1 MFMPCAKKVLLR
13 QILLQHLVEWE
24 GEVSMCSLNE
34 VSLVLICKTI
44 LTAVSG
50 SMIFW
55 SQPFIHWSMMFAL
68 VELSFEHALGE
79 LSDFMVKHA
88 QILIVLSN
96 WVHEIIVIDL

>member
-1 MFMPCAKKVLLR
+1 
-13 QILLQHLVEWE
+13 
-24 GEVSMCSLNE
+24 
-34 VSLVLICKTI
+34 
-44 LTAVSG
+44 
-50 SMIFW
+50 
-55 SQPFIHWSMMFAL
+55 MFAL